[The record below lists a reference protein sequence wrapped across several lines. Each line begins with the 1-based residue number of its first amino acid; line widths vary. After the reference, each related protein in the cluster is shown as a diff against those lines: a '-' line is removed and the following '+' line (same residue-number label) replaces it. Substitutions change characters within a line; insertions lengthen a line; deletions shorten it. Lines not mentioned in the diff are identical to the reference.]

1 MIKEWNMK
9 VRSVIVLILFAL
21 VFAGCNDFF
30 HNLIPPD
37 GDRITS
43 FAVEGQLGDAVIG
56 DNAITVTVS
65 KGTDVREL
73 CPAIEVSPKA
83 SLIPITFS
91 YVQAAFPQADVV
103 TEVLALYRRASDSS
117 NHIQDLIRRN
127 PGFNV
132 PPLDMPIDFSG
143 PVNFLVISALGP
155 MRQYSVHVTVEGS
168 GGPGVPGEE
177 DPDKPELLGLR
188 FSKYDNP
195 ELVSD
200 AICFVNEA
208 GRSINALALYP
219 VEMDSLSFLLIPS
232 FEILGDSLAIDGTEI
247 QSGQSAVQFAE
258 SMGTQHKTV
267 TVTRGESS
275 VDYSLAVSFAED
287 PDTIRS
293 ITDFRFSKIDNPSI
307 AATSVASIVNN
318 GDAGTINAQVFY
330 SGAKPSALVP
340 RFITPGTAQA
350 GGVVQNS
357 GVNSHDFS
365 APVEYRVVSRNGM
378 YSRIYTVRVEFVSLS
393 VNPPVMLSFT
403 LSQALNPELI
413 RDSAGAIGDG
423 LITIDVYYG
432 GSTAPQILVPEFR
445 AEGLVTALGSVQVSG
460 SSGQDFSRQIKYAVT
475 NPENPLLRRDYQVQ
489 ARLIRDTSSDAA
501 ITAFGFY
508 PEENPG
514 LGDPIIAKIG
524 QDSITV
530 FAPIGSGVTGRIM
543 IPRFTAVGQVSVE
556 GTVQSSGISGLV
568 FGGPVTYAVVSAN
581 GLHRR
586 EYVVNV
592 SELQPK
598 IFVNQN
604 AAGYNDGTSW
614 QDAFTSLKD
623 ACEAAAQF
631 PEDVSKEIWIA
642 AGTYRPSAS
651 GNLGESFPLA
661 ANTSYVGGFAG
672 HETARSQR
680 NIAANKTIIS
690 GDLGGGAYSNN
701 LFGAFGGAAAS
712 AAPVNGDL
720 SFEGLAF
727 TAAGGTA
734 IGAALPAAAKLGIA
748 NCDFSDLA
756 GSGIAIYV
764 GGSGDFEITGSS
776 IKNVL
781 CTSAS
786 ASPHGVITLAN
797 SGSANI
803 SALAIEEVQ
812 GGMLPGIRA
821 AGAGSGIKI
830 DGLQLRYMW
839 NHGLFFDNFSGDIEI
854 SNADLQ
860 SISGSGIYSPGGSGK
875 RQISGITGRNIL
887 GNPAVSVSGGSG
899 NVTLAASGFDA
910 CAGISLATSGALGFV
925 SISDTATKNVRT
937 VVDTAVYAAGENID
951 IRNVFVENVPNG
963 RGMQVHSSGSA
974 SISGSSIK
982 NAKTAGNN
990 GGGIFLSGSGSV
1002 EISGTHIEDVE
1013 AYTGGGIYAA
1023 GAARVQVIGGSVKNA
1038 KASHGGGIYFS
1049 SGGDLVIS
1057 GTAIENVEA
1066 TGHGSAIFANTSGTV
1081 QIIGGG
1087 IRNAK
1092 TGVGAVSVSGGELV
1106 VNNTVIEK
1114 ITNANGTARA
1124 IDGSSLSVATIRDTK
1139 LEDIAGYGIRIDGG
1153 SVGMVSLSGITGK
1166 RINGAEMVYV
1176 SGGSS
1181 VRLYDSSFDT
1191 CSPSGWGIRI
1201 ENVSGQVVMSYIDL
1215 QGIYSGG
1222 GIAVFGGSGNRYFY
1236 YITGNKIGPVR
1247 VEGGKGVTLESS
1259 SFDTIYSAY
1268 INGVFYFGSIGFYN
1282 VSGEVTIKSTKLQ
1295 NIPGSLYVSG
1305 GSGYRNI
1312 LYVTGNQVGTQF
1324 GQAVSVSG
1332 AASGY
1337 VITLEN
1343 NSFDNSGE
1351 IKISDTIGPVTIRS
1365 TVNKNVKSGRSGFF
1379 ADNCKSINF
1388 DRVTAENVSG
1398 APGIWTQ
1405 SSGGVYLGGCTIKN
1419 VDNTQP
1425 QGVDGGGLHV
1435 YGADRV
1441 LIQGS
1446 SRFENCTARYG
1457 GAALFRSS
1465 SVEIINTDF
1474 INCTASDDG
1483 KILLSEDDSY
1493 NPIGLTIKSCRF
1505 THDGNLANPGS
1516 PAFVPS
1522 SRGTFF
1528 GGAHGSFEDC
1538 TFTNLRSNGAG
1549 ESYIFNSWL
1558 EYPQGNQVGTV
1569 NYAGQLSLT
1578 NCTFNFGPG
1587 SAGLCALYTGTTTH
1601 GPFTTYLGMSG
1612 VTINNSGGQQP
1623 LIWLYKRNASGV
1635 PSNTF
1640 QFKPNNVYNGTTLNT
1655 AAAITGLGSGVIRL
1669 TYAVPTMVP

>member
-1 MIKEWNMK
+1 MK
-9 VRSVIVLILFAL
+9 ARSMIVLILFAL

-258 SMGTQHKTV
+258 SMGTQRKTV

-275 VDYSLAVSFAED
+275 VEYSLAVSFAED

-318 GDAGTINAQVFY
+318 GDVGTITLQVFY
-330 SGAKPSALVP
+330 SGAQPSTLVP
-340 RFITPGTAQA
+340 RFVTPGTVRV
-350 GGVVQNS
+350 GGTVQNS
-357 GVNSHDFS
+357 GIHSHDFS
-365 APVEYRVVSRNGM
+365 SPLEYRVVSRNGM

-514 LGDPIIAKIG
+514 LGDPLVAKIG

-651 GNLGESFPLA
+651 GNLSESFPLA

-690 GDLGGGAYSNN
+690 GDLGGGAHSNN
-701 LFGAFGGAAAS
+701 LFGAFGGAATS

-821 AGAGSGIKI
+821 IGTGSGIKI
-830 DGLQLRYMW
+830 DGLQLRYMF

-860 SISGSGIYSPGGSGK
+860 GISGSGIYSSGGSGK
-875 RQISGITGRNIL
+875 RQISTITGRNIL
-887 GNPAVSVSGGSG
+887 GRSVSVSGGSG
-899 NVTLAASGFDA
+899 NVTLASSGFDA
-910 CAGISLATSGALGFV
+910 CAGISLATSGPLGFV
-925 SISDTATKNVRT
+925 SIFNTVTKTVRT
-937 VVDTAVYAAGENID
+937 GVDTAVYAAGENID

-990 GGGIFLSGSGSV
+990 GGGIFLSGPGSV

-1092 TGVGAVSVSGGELV
+1092 TGVSAVSVSGGELV

-1139 LEDIAGYGIRIDGG
+1139 LEDIAGYGIRIGGG
-1153 SVGMVSLSGITGK
+1153 SVGSVSLRGITGK

-1201 ENVSGQVVMSYIDL
+1201 ENVSSLVEISYIDL

-1222 GIAVFGGSGNRYFY
+1222 GIAVFGGSGTRNFS

-1247 VEGGKGVTLESS
+1247 VEGGKGVKLVSS

-1268 INGVFYFGSIGFYN
+1268 INGVFYSGSIGFYN
-1282 VSGEVTIKSTKLQ
+1282 VSGEVTISNTKLQ

-1312 LYVTGNQVGTQF
+1312 LRVTGNQVGTQF
-1324 GQAVSVSG
+1324 GEAVSVSG
-1332 AASGY
+1332 EASGY
-1337 VITLEN
+1337 AITLEN

-1351 IKISDTIGPVTIRS
+1351 IKISNTIGPVTIRS
-1365 TVNKNVKSGRSGFF
+1365 TVNKNVKSGHSGFF
-1379 ADNCKSINF
+1379 ASDCKSINF

-1405 SSGGVYLGGCTIKN
+1405 SSGHVYLSGCTIKN

-1457 GAALFRSS
+1457 GAALFRRSP
-1465 SVEIINTDF
+1465 VEIINTDF
-1474 INCTASDDG
+1474 INCTARDDG

-1505 THDGNLANPGS
+1505 THDGNLADPG
-1516 PAFVPS
+1516 PRYYS
-1522 SRGTFF
+1522 SIGTFF
-1528 GGAHGSFEDC
+1528 GRRSGSFEGC
-1538 TFTNLRSNGAG
+1538 TFTNLRSNEAG
-1549 ESYIFNSWL
+1549 ENYIFNSWM
-1558 EYPQGNQVGTV
+1558 EYPQPNPPGTV
-1569 NYAGQLSLT
+1569 NYEGQLSLT
-1578 NCTFNFGPG
+1578 NCTFNFSPG
-1587 SAGLCALYTGTTTH
+1587 SAGLCASYAGAVTGGGT
-1601 GPFTTYLGMSG
+1601 FTDYILMDG

-1623 LIWLYKRNASGV
+1623 LIWLRGNLNS
-1635 PSNTF
+1635 PF
-1640 QFKPNNVYNGTTLNT
+1640 RFKANNRYNGTLLNT
-1655 AAAITGLGSGVIRL
+1655 AAAINSLGSGVIRL
-1669 TYAVPTMVP
+1669 QNGATPTMVP